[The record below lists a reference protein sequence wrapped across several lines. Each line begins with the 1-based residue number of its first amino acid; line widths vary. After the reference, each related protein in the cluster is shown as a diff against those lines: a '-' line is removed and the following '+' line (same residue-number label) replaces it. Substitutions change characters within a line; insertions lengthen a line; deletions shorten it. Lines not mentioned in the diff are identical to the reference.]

1 MSEAL
6 PTEATISCHIFK
18 KDQRDELNSLLH
30 MSMLDYSL
38 DKFLKNYND
47 KNETA
52 VENLVTHEE
61 PSDLDNVQKKVN
73 QLENLLESFRDNG
86 TKEFLRLNPKT
97 MSLKRQTSK
106 VCMIFEWYDVPSDG
120 QFESDTK
127 AVRHI
132 GTLSDLKIPNHN
144 LDKFSQLQ
152 WD

>member
-38 DKFLKNYND
+38 HKFLKKYND

-61 PSDLDNVQKKVN
+61 PSDLDNLLEKVN
-73 QLENLLESFRDNG
+73 KLENLLESFRDNG
-86 TKEFLRLNPKT
+86 TKEFLRLNSKI

-106 VCMIFEWYDVPSDG
+106 VCMIFEGYDVPSD
-120 QFESDTK
+120 
-127 AVRHI
+127 
-132 GTLSDLKIPNHN
+132 
-144 LDKFSQLQ
+144 
-152 WD
+152 